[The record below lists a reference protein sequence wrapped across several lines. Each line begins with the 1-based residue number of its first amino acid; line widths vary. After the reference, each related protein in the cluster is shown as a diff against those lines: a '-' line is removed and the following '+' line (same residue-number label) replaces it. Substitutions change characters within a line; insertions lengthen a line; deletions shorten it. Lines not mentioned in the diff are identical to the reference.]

1 MEEAGVA
8 GVGSADE
15 DGAADKDEAVD
26 DGAVHLDDDVVNL
39 VIDTDMS
46 VDVDDA
52 LALSIAHALA
62 DLGEVSQW

>member
-1 MEEAGVA
+1 MA